1 MLYCIYRNKEEGNE
15 MKEFTYRIKLSNGM
29 ITEATVTAVSP
40 GVAKQMLEHQYGRGS
55 VHGLIR

>member
-1 MLYCIYRNKEEGNE
+1 